1 MGIFKRVKTIV
12 MADLHELM
20 DKVEDPISLLNQYMR
35 ELDEQVDK
43 AKQTLGQQLYLE
55 KRQELLVNETSTV
68 VDKRKRQ
75 AELAVE
81 KGDDTIARIA
91 LQEKL
96 QQEAKL
102 KLYVDQ
108 LAAMKQQTS
117 SLREQIDVLLEKYNE
132 LSNKRLVLISRAHA
146 AKAQQQL
153 QAAIASFSTDNAMK
167 GFTRAEDYVQ
177 QLEAQASAASYF
189 IPSDPTVNLEIQE
202 AVERELVSLK
212 ESK

>member
-1 MGIFKRVKTIV
+1 MGIFNRVKTIV
-12 MADLHELM
+12 MADLHELL

-35 ELDEQVDK
+35 ELDEQVEK
-43 AKQTLGQQLYLE
+43 AKETLGHQLYLE
-55 KRQELLVNETSTV
+55 KRHELLVAEASAV
-68 VDKRKRQ
+68 VAKRTRQ

-81 KGDDTIARIA
+81 KGEDTIARLA

-102 KLYVDQ
+102 KLFQ
-108 LAAMKQQTS
+108 EQHAAMKQQTLA
-117 SLREQIDVLLEKYNE
+117 LREQIDTLVEKYNE
-132 LSNKRLVLISRAHA
+132 LSNRRLVLISRAHA

-153 QAAIASFSTDNAMK
+153 QKAVASFSTDNALK
-167 GFTRAEDYVQ
+167 GFRRVEDYVQ

-189 IPSDPTVNLEIQE
+189 IPSAPTVNLELQE
-202 AVERELVSLK
+202 AVEREFALLK

>member
-12 MADLHELM
+12 MADLHELL

-55 KRQELLVNETSTV
+55 KRQELLVNETSAV

-81 KGDDTIARIA
+81 KGEDTIARIA

-102 KLYVDQ
+102 KLYEDQ

>member
-12 MADLHELM
+12 MADLHELL

-55 KRQELLVNETSTV
+55 KRQELLVNETSAV

-81 KGDDTIARIA
+81 KGEDTIARIA

-102 KLYVDQ
+102 KLYEDQ

-202 AVERELVSLK
+202 AVERELVTLK

>member
-1 MGIFKRVKTIV
+1 
-12 MADLHELM
+12 
-20 DKVEDPISLLNQYMR
+20 LNQYMR

-55 KRQELLVNETSTV
+55 KRQELLVNETSAV

-81 KGDDTIARIA
+81 KGEDTIARIA

-102 KLYVDQ
+102 KLYEDQ

-202 AVERELVSLK
+202 AVERELVTLK

>member
-1 MGIFKRVKTIV
+1 MGISKRVKTIV
-12 MADLHELM
+12 MADLHELL

-55 KRQELLVNETSTV
+55 KRQELLVNETSAV

-81 KGDDTIARIA
+81 KGEDTIARIA

-102 KLYVDQ
+102 KLYEDQ

-202 AVERELVSLK
+202 AVERELVTLK

>member
-12 MADLHELM
+12 MADLHELL

-55 KRQELLVNETSTV
+55 KRQELLVNETSAV
-68 VDKRKRQ
+68 VAKRKRQ

-96 QQEAKL
+96 QQETKL
-102 KLYVDQ
+102 KLYEDQ
-108 LAAMKQQTS
+108 LAAMKQQTF

-153 QAAIASFSTDNAMK
+153 QAAIAPFSTDNAMK
-167 GFTRAEDYVQ
+167 GFTREEDYVQ
-177 QLEAQASAASYF
+177 QLEAQAQAASYF
-189 IPSDPTVNLEIQE
+189 IPSAPIVNLEIQE
-202 AVERELVSLK
+202 VVERELVSLK